1 MNKKNGKTIL
11 TTLVLSAMAASG
23 FAAGVNNTV
32 DPNAVAY
39 GAESYGKDNAIT
51 STGTSAFA
59 VGFENTVSGANSFA
73 YGHNNKATGINSI
86 AGGESS
92 EAKGYASLAI
102 GSSAQALT
110 KNTYAIGA
118 QARTIGT
125 NTVAIGNGAY
135 ASNNNALAI
144 GATTT
149 TDGKDSVA
157 LGSHI
162 KAQADNNVAIGTVVN
177 TKSKDSVA
185 VGTAVTTNDTN
196 SIGIGNNVVNNLSN
210 SIGIGNGVATDFNT
224 IGIGNGVETKVQDTI
239 AIGNGVIS
247 NGESSVAIGNGI
259 HADGVK
265 TVNVG
270 TNVSATGVSS
280 IVVGRDTT
288 VNGDDTTVV
297 GANNGIIGADQ
308 SAVYGY
314 NNKVLDNSKEQLIF
328 GSNSQTKGQGS
339 TVVGSHASATEVDA
353 LALGNNTIADVQ
365 NGVAVGTNSVTE
377 LAVGTTN
384 IKDNTSDIRF
394 SNSTYAGSTP
404 DSVVSFGTHGR
415 AGAGGVTEYTRQLQN
430 LAAGRVSA
438 TSTDGIN
445 GSQLYD
451 VALEAQKHNTLV
463 DGTNTTVTSQ
473 DNNFGRKEYKVNVNR
488 DLTNMN
494 SVQFNTVNDPERNFV
509 TKDGMHVFN
518 GDVNTNYGPNGIKIE
533 NTDNLDTAE
542 YNMDGINI
550 NSNGKNVKFGTDG
563 ISAGDQ
569 IINNV
574 KAGVADTDAVNVA
587 QLNGLRKDVEDLA
600 DAQNQVNTAVESTLA
615 NHKTAINN
623 AMAEAK
629 KHTTV
634 VAGDNVSVSEG
645 TNAAGGKEYT
655 VSVKK
660 DLTDMNSVAFG
671 KDTDPKHAV
680 ATKDGLIAFD
690 GDVDTKHD
698 ANGVT
703 IENRNT
709 LDTASYGIDGMT
721 ASGANG
727 TVSFT
732 TTNVDVAGNQI
743 HNVATGTAGTDAVN
757 VDQLNSVVAANKAVE
772 SVVADN
778 QVDNI
783 AAVRVTNGKSTGDA
797 NATYGVYV
805 SKNTVRNIAKDAVT
819 FKGDDVIKVT
829 RQVNEN
835 GADVVTTTYNGD
847 NAAKVTPLTYK
858 ANGGAANTTNLA
870 AGLDFTNGNNTTASV
885 AANGVVKFDLNKD
898 LKGLDSAKF
907 NGGVVINNDGI
918 NAGNKTIT
926 NVAAGQNG
934 TDAVNVNQLT
944 SAIDQVNS
952 NASKLGNVV
961 RANQEE
967 ARKGI
972 AGTAALAGLHPLDFD
987 PDHKL
992 DIMAGYGHFHN
1003 ANAGAVGIA
1012 YRPNE
1017 DLMFTAGT
1025 TFGSDNVINAGV
1037 TYKVGARSEVSRSKV
1052 AMAKDLAEA
1061 KKEIAQLQSDNA
1073 KFKAILNAVLGLD
1086 LPQEANTVF
1095 PDIEENH
1102 WAYVA
1107 VDDMAKRGLLVGY
1120 PDGTFKGDRAVT
1132 RYEFAEVIHRAIE
1145 KAKELGQTVDSRLVE
1160 EFKPELM
1167 RYAVEGKKLER
1178 VHVNK
1183 STKEVKRDQYGTII
1197 TK

>member
-1 MNKKNGKTIL
+1 MNKKNGKVIL

-32 DPNAVAY
+32 DPNATAY

-51 STGTSAFA
+51 TTGTSAFA

-144 GATTT
+144 GATTK

-365 NGVAVGTNSVTE
+365 NGVAIGTNSVTE

-394 SNSTYAGSTP
+394 SNSTYAGSNP
-404 DSVVSFGTHGR
+404 DSVVSFGTNGR

-473 DNNFGRKEYKVNVNR
+473 DNAFGRKEYKVNVNR

-494 SVQFNTVNDPERNFV
+494 SVQFNTVNDPQRNFV

-518 GDVNTNYGPNGIKIE
+518 GDVNTNYGPDSIKIE
-533 NTDNLDTAE
+533 NTNTLDNASYGIDGMTASDA
-542 YNMDGINI
+542 NGTVSFTTTNI
-550 NSNGKNVKFGTDG
+550 D
-563 ISAGDQ
+563 AGNQ
-569 IINNV
+569 QVHGV
-574 KAGVADTDAVNVA
+574 KAGTAGTDAVNVA

-600 DAQNQVNTAVESTLA
+600 DAQNQVNTAVENTLA

-634 VAGDNVSVSEG
+634 VAGDNVAVSEG

-671 KDTDPKHAV
+671 KNTDPKHAV
-680 ATKDGLIAFD
+680 VTKDGLIAFD

-778 QVDNI
+778 KVDNI

-797 NATYGVYV
+797 NAQYGVYV

-835 GADVVTTTYNGD
+835 GADVVTTTYNGG

-885 AANGVVKFDLNKD
+885 VANGVVKFDLNKD

-961 RANQEE
+961 RANQQE

>member
-1 MNKKNGKTIL
+1 MNKKNGKVIL
-11 TTLVLSAMAASG
+11 TTLVLSAVAASG

-32 DPNAVAY
+32 DPNATAY

-144 GATTT
+144 GATTK

-247 NGESSVAIGNGI
+247 DGESSVAIGNGI
-259 HADGVK
+259 HAEGVK
-265 TVNVG
+265 TVNIG
-270 TNVSATGVSS
+270 TNVNAKGVSS

-297 GANNGIIGADQ
+297 GANNGFVNADQ

-314 NNKVLDNSKEQLIF
+314 NNVVQDASKEQLIF
-328 GSNSQTKGQGS
+328 GVNSTTKEQGS
-339 TVVGSHASATEVDA
+339 TIVGSHSKATAVDS

-365 NGVAVGTNSVTE
+365 NGVAIGTNSVTE
-377 LAVGTTN
+377 SPVGTTN
-384 IKDNTSDIRF
+384 IKDNTTDIRF
-394 SNSTYAGSTP
+394 SNSTYAGSNP

-473 DNNFGRKEYKVNVNR
+473 DNAFGRKEYKVNVNR

-660 DLTDMNSVAFG
+660 DLTDMSSVAFG
-671 KDTDPKHAV
+671 KNTDSKHAV
-680 ATKDGLIAFD
+680 VTKDGLIAFD

-835 GADVVTTTYNGD
+835 GADVVTTTYNGG

-858 ANGGAANTTNLA
+858 ANGGAANTTTLA
-870 AGLDFTNGNNTTASV
+870 TGLDFTNGNNTTASV

-961 RANQEE
+961 HANQQE

-1132 RYEFAEVIHRAIE
+1132 RYEFAQVIHRAIE